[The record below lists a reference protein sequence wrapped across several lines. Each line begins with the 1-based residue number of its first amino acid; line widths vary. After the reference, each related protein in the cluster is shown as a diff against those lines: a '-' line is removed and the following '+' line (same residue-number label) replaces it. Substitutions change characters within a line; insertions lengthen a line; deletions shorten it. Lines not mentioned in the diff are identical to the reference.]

1 MTDLLL
7 EIYGEEIPPQSQIE
21 GKKILYEI
29 FLNFFNQRKIKF
41 GKIEIFSTA
50 RRLIVIVS
58 NLPRETDIEIKK

>member
-1 MTDLLL
+1 MTDFLL

-41 GKIEIFSTA
+41 GKIEIAFSVIQKYL
-50 RRLIVIVS
+50 LI
-58 NLPRETDIEIKK
+58 LLLE